1 MTLENQN
8 CVPCQGGI
16 PALSRTEAERYLV
29 ELPKWA
35 LEGGA
40 TRIRRRYAF
49 NDFASALAFVNRVGD
64 IAEAQGH
71 HPDITFGWGYAE
83 VVIFTHKIAGLHEND
98 FILAAKVEAL
108 YGA

>member
-1 MTLENQN
+1 MTRR
-8 CVPCQGGI
+8 GGTLRAMTNS
-16 PALSRTEAERYLV
+16 PLNAA
-29 ELPKWA
+29 
-35 LEGGA
+35 
-40 TRIRRRYAF
+40 
-49 NDFASALAFVNRVGD
+49 

-108 YGA
+108 IDG